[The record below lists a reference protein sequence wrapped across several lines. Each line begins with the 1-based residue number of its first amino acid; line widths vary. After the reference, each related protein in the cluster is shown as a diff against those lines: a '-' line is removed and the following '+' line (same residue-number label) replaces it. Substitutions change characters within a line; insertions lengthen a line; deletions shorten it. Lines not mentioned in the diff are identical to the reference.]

1 MLGMPTWIE
10 AFNMMKDQMGQAN
23 GFSPQGYSRLSNEQA
38 ASILR
43 FVMKVQTENK
53 LSADLV
59 GKWYPLALGIA
70 GWAQPGDKFIVT
82 AEHRQQKFP
91 DAALPV
97 LWTTALGVATVAQEK
112 RIPFQAP
119 TVSPQNDYNM
129 VLRKAWEKM
138 QADEKATGVKIPTPL
153 PAPVMPPP
161 KKETKLP
168 GWALLLGAY
177 LLSEGK
183 GL

>member
-1 MLGMPTWIE
+1 MPTWID
-10 AFNMMKDQMGQAN
+10 AFNQMKTTMADAN
-23 GFSPQGYSRLSNEQA
+23 GVSPQGYSRVTNEQA

-53 LSADLV
+53 LPAELV
-59 GKWYPLALGIA
+59 GQWYKLALGIA
-70 GWAQPGDKFIVT
+70 GWAKPGDKFLVT
-82 AEHRQQKFP
+82 ADHRREQFP
-91 DAALPV
+91 DAGLPV

-112 RIPFQAP
+112 RIPFAMP
-119 TVSPQNDYNM
+119 TVSPQTDYNM

-138 QADEKATGVKIPTPL
+138 QADEKTTGVKVPAPL
-153 PAPVMPPP
+153 PAPEMPPP
-161 KKETKLP
+161 KKEKKLP
-168 GWALLLGAY
+168 AWALLLGAY